1 MCDVIDFKSKKK
13 LLKENEEKW
22 TKEKQNPLAEVE
34 PEIKDKLCDADWV
47 SDEITKVINK
57 SFNKKIDALNIAI
70 ALTDVTVQ
78 FVHDFAPNTANAQ
91 HLLLTAIQQE
101 MEMQMDEE
109 YIEDE

>member
-34 PEIKDKLCDADWV
+34 PKIKDELCDADWV

-57 SFNKKIDALNIAI
+57 SFNKTFRTLI
-70 ALTDVTVQ
+70 
-78 FVHDFAPNTANAQ
+78 FARP
-91 HLLLTAIQQE
+91 
-101 MEMQMDEE
+101 
-109 YIEDE
+109 Y

>member
-1 MCDVIDFKSKKK
+1 MCDIIDFKSKKK
-13 LLKENEEKW
+13 LLKETEEC
-22 TKEKQNPLAEVE
+22 E
-34 PEIKDKLCDADWV
+34 ADWV
-47 SDEITKVINK
+47 SDEIAKVINK
-57 SFNKKIDALNIAI
+57 SFNKKIDALSIAI

-91 HLLLTAIQQE
+91 HLLLTAMQQE